1 MKHLI
6 QLVIFLK
13 SIALALIY
21 GVAIYLLG
29 DSALELTVGNEDS
42 YSLYYKILIGFSISM
57 ILPFVIWP
65 LLKHKVN
72 KSERKS

>member
-6 QLVIFLK
+6 QLVILLK
-13 SIALALIY
+13 SIALAIIY

-29 DSALELTVGNEDS
+29 DSALELAIGSSET
-42 YSLYYKILIGFSISM
+42 YSLYSKVFIGFSISM
-57 ILPFVIWP
+57 ILPFVVWP

>member
-6 QLVIFLK
+6 QLVVLLK

-29 DSALELTVGNEDS
+29 NDVIKSTVGNEES